1 MTTWHSPQFE
11 EIRMDAEINC
21 YCSVRQDLGA
31 VANAGLSEAETPSG
45 PRPEARAS
53 S

>member
-31 VANAGLSEAETPSG
+31 VASAHPSDADAPSVQG
-45 PRPEARAS
+45 PEARAS

>member
-1 MTTWHSPQFE
+1 MTEWHTPQFE

-21 YCSVRQDLGA
+21 YCSVLHDAGGVTSPRQ
-31 VANAGLSEAETPSG
+31 
-45 PRPEARAS
+45 PEARATSVVRPGARTS

>member
-21 YCSVRQDLGA
+21 YCSVRHDLGA
-31 VANAGLSEAETPSG
+31 VASARPSDADASSLQ
-45 PRPEARAS
+45 RSEARAAS
-53 S
+53 

>member
-31 VANAGLSEAETPSG
+31 VANVRPSDAGLPSDPRLET
-45 PRPEARAS
+45 EAS

>member
-21 YCSVRQDLGA
+21 YCSVRHDLGA
-31 VANAGLSEAETPSG
+31 VSNSRPSDASAPSG
-45 PRPEARAS
+45 PRPEAQAS